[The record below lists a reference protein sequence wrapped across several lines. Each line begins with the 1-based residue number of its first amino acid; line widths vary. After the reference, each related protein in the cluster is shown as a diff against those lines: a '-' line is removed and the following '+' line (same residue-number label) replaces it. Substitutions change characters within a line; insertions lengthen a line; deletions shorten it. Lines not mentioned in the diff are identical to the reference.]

1 MLSIEAFPY
10 YSCRYAQHS
19 KKAEN
24 LGIQYGQCIT
34 GLTRLHAQTRAS
46 TSPVLGTLHTA
57 FFAYSEFMFSVTGP
71 FLRRQRRLSAR
82 KRDRSAY
89 TTERV
94 QKEPEKHP

>member
-10 YSCRYAQHS
+10 ATCPYAQHS
-19 KKAEN
+19 DEAEN
-24 LGIQYGQCIT
+24 LGIQHGQCIT

-46 TSPVLGTLHTA
+46 TSQVHGTSLIP
-57 FFAYSEFMFSVTGP
+57 FFQYCKFMFSVTGRL
-71 FLRRQRRLSAR
+71 LRRQRRLSAR

-94 QKEPEKHP
+94 QEEPEKHP